1 MEFQGVA
8 VGKVVGA
15 NIGEHAGEVAGAA
28 AGAAQGAAAGKKG
41 GEISGAIAGGKQYIL
56 KDARALLLTCI
67 DFRLIDNV
75 VFKLNELG
83 YTNNY
88 DEFALAGAS
97 LWYNGIPSIKNY
109 QAWSE
114 VFRQHI
120 EAAIALHNIEEILII
135 DHLNC
140 GAYGLVYTPE
150 ELEG

>member
-97 LWYNGIPSIKNY
+97 L
-109 QAWSE
+109 
-114 VFRQHI
+114 
-120 EAAIALHNIEEILII
+120 
-135 DHLNC
+135 
-140 GAYGLVYTPE
+140 
-150 ELEG
+150 